1 MILRRK
7 LKMRMNETTFKF
19 FEWVYEND
27 SLPFLDSGETASR
40 LDDDYYYSIAYSY
53 TLSSMYENLIKD
65 RGEDDGVK
73 RVYEI
78 ILNRFKSK
86 WEREYSALI
95 SEYDPTQ
102 NFSITEKEN
111 VGTNVTTEVATDNDV
126 YGFNSETAVNSS
138 DTKTTSATHSDKI
151 ENERELT
158 RKGNDGKSFQESIDS
173 EIYLRE
179 RWNLFQLIYKDISSV
194 IASSYIR

>member
-1 MILRRK
+1 
-7 LKMRMNETTFKF
+7 MRMNETTFKF

-65 RGEDDGVK
+65 KGEDDGVK

-86 WEREYSALI
+86 WEREYSTLI
-95 SEYDPTQ
+95 TEYDPTH

-111 VGTNVTTEVATDNDV
+111 VGTNVITEVSADNDV

-158 RKGNDGKSFQESIDS
+158 RKGSDGKSFQESIDS

>member
-1 MILRRK
+1 
-7 LKMRMNETTFKF
+7 MRMNETTFKF